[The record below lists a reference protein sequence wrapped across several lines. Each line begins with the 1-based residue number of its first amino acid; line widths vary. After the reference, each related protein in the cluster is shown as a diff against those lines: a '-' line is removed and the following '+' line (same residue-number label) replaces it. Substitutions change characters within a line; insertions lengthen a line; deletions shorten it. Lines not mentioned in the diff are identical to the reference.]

1 MAIKVD
7 LITGFLGS
15 GKTTFLR
22 KYVTYLK
29 KQGLNVCIL
38 ENDYGAV
45 NVDMMLLSDLVDDKC
60 DIEMVAGGCD
70 YDCHKR
76 RFKSKL
82 ISMGMLGYDR
92 VVIEPSGIFDVDE
105 FFDTLHEEPI
115 DRWYECGSVICI
127 ADAVMLGEM
136 KSRDESSDCGEHST
150 KERLSLSANDIEESV
165 LEQNETLLS
174 DDSKYVLATEAADA
188 GILIFSKVQKIS
200 EDAVQNVIE
209 RINDA
214 LLSVH
219 CARKYSVDGRDVLI
233 KNWDDFTEN
242 DFELISNAGFKS
254 HDFVKRQIMDDNGY
268 KSLYFMNKD
277 FLIDEVKD
285 KARLILNDET
295 CGKVIRIKG
304 FVEANSDMDSDNAP
318 ELAGK
323 NSIGDTEK
331 NWYEINATKND
342 ITVEKIP
349 EGQRVIIVIG
359 EELNKERISSYYGEP
374 ADVHAD
380 ARLD

>member
-1 MAIKVD
+1 MAIKID

-22 KYVTYLK
+22 KYIEHLK
-29 KQGLNVCIL
+29 AQGLNACIL

-127 ADAVMLGEM
+127 ADAVMLG
-136 KSRDESSDCGEHST
+136 SDT
-150 KERLSLSANDIEESV
+150 PLSE
-165 LEQNETLLS
+165 
-174 DDSKYVLATEAADA
+174 DSEYVLATEAADA
-188 GILIFSKVQKIS
+188 GILLFSKVQNAS
-200 EDAVQNVIE
+200 ESAVEKSIE

-214 LLSVH
+214 LSKVD
-219 CARKYSVDGRDVLI
+219 CKRRFSVDGNDIISKDWSTLT
-233 KNWDDFTEN
+233 DQ
-242 DFELISNAGFKS
+242 DFEAISNAGFQTF
-254 HDFVKRQIMDDNGY
+254 DFVKRQIMDSNGY
-268 KSLYFMNKD
+268 KSLYFMNKN
-277 FLIDEVKD
+277 FSIDEVKD
-285 KARLILNDET
+285 KARLILSDAD

-304 FVEANSDMDSDNAP
+304 FVESEDS
-318 ELAGK
+318 
-323 NSIGDTEK
+323 S
-331 NWYEINATKND
+331 WHEINATKND
-342 ITVEKIP
+342 VTVETIP
-349 EGQRVIIVIG
+349 AGQRVVIVIG
-359 EELNKERISSYYGEP
+359 EELNKERIESYYGKP

-380 ARLD
+380 ATL

>member
-22 KYVTYLK
+22 KYVEHLK
-29 KQGLNVCIL
+29 AQGLNVCIL

-105 FFDTLHEEPI
+105 FFDTPHEEPI

-127 ADAVMLGEM
+127 ADAVMLG
-136 KSRDESSDCGEHST
+136 SDT
-150 KERLSLSANDIEESV
+150 P
-165 LEQNETLLS
+165 LS
-174 DDSKYVLATEAADA
+174 DDSEYVLATEAADA
-188 GILIFSKVQKIS
+188 GVLLFSKTQNAS
-200 EDAVQNVIE
+200 EGAVEKSIE
-209 RINDA
+209 RINSA
-214 LLSVH
+214 LS
-219 CARKYSVDGRDVLI
+219 KVDCKRRYAVDENDVI
-233 KNWDDFTEN
+233 SKDWNDFTDE
-242 DFELISNAGFKS
+242 DFGTIANAGFKS
-254 HDFVKRQIMDDNGY
+254 FDFVKRQIMDSNGY

-277 FLIDEVKD
+277 FSVQEVEEKAKAIFLDE
-285 KARLILNDET
+285 E

-304 FVEANSDMDSDNAP
+304 FVDVASDLVSQSSDTALGNSTSSQDPDI
-318 ELAGK
+318 E
-323 NSIGDTEK
+323 
-331 NWYEINATKND
+331 WYEINVTKSD
-342 ITVEKIP
+342 CTVQKIP
-349 EGQRVIIVIG
+349 VGQKVVIVIG
-359 EELNKERISSYYGEP
+359 EELNKEKLSSYFGTP

-380 ARLD
+380 ATL

>member
-22 KYVTYLK
+22 KYVSYLK

-127 ADAVMLGEM
+127 ADAVMLGGSVSGDGQSSGV
-136 KSRDESSDCGEHST
+136 KTHGRSES
-150 KERLSLSANDIEESV
+150 K
-165 LEQNETLLS
+165 QNETLLS

-188 GILIFSKVQKIS
+188 G
-200 EDAVQNVIE
+200 
-209 RINDA
+209 
-214 LLSVH
+214 
-219 CARKYSVDGRDVLI
+219 VLI
-233 KNWDDFTEN
+233 LSKLQNAGAGAIKNALDKINGALESVNCQRRNLIEDEDVIAKNWDEFNDDDFKR
-242 DFELISNAGFKS
+242 ISNSGFKS

-277 FLIDEVKD
+277 FAVDEVEEKAKAILED
-285 KARLILNDET
+285 KG
-295 CGKVIRIKG
+295 CGHVIRIKG
-304 FVEANSDMDSDNAP
+304 FVEANVELNSEKSP
-318 ELAGK
+318 ELDTK
-323 NSIGDTEK
+323 KSIVCADK
-331 NWYEINATKND
+331 IWYEINATKND

-349 EGQRVIIVIG
+349 DGQKVIIVIG
-359 EELNKERISSYYGEP
+359 EKLNKEKLASIYGEP